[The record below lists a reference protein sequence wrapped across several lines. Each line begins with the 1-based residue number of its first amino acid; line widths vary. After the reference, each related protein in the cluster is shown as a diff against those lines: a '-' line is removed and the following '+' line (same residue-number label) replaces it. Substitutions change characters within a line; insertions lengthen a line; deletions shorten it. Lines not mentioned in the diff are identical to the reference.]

1 MTWLAFT
8 ALLRS
13 RKTSIN
19 FLSPDIHRSLI
30 SRMQSKDVNR
40 RVLIGCVF
48 ILLAVGVRW
57 GTRAAAPEVIRAPK
71 AAPSADTAIERGR
84 AVYARYGCA
93 MCHGADGKGGFKNP
107 NSETDS
113 KVPAVIFVKE
123 GFTAKE
129 VVKKVLDGQALIG
142 RQGGTGPKPPY
153 RMPGWRDRM
162 SAAEADDLTQFLFS
176 LYPASAAQSWR

>member
-1 MTWLAFT
+1 
-8 ALLRS
+8 
-13 RKTSIN
+13 
-19 FLSPDIHRSLI
+19 
-30 SRMQSKDVNR
+30 MQSRGVNR
-40 RVLIGCVF
+40 RFLFGCVF
-48 ILLAVGVRW
+48 LLLLAGVRW
-57 GTRAAAPEVIRAPK
+57 GTRAAAPQPLRAPK
-71 AAPSADTAIERGR
+71 VDPRAATAVERGH
-84 AVYARYGCA
+84 AVYTRYGCA

-107 NSETDS
+107 NSETDG

-162 SAAEADDLTQFLFS
+162 SAAEADDLTQYLFS
-176 LYPASAAQSWR
+176 LYPASAAESWR